1 MKIVFTSNSSWSIY
15 NFRKNLLL
23 KLQSIGYQIILV
35 SPKSDYQDKL
45 KQLGFKCESLKINSS
60 STGFISNFKI
70 LYNLYR
76 IYKKINPDI
85 ALHNAAKPNIY
96 GAIVCRILNVPVI
109 NNISGLGTLFLNN
122 KLTSKI
128 GRYLYKISQ
137 KKVHTIF
144 FQNDDD
150 MSLFIKKKLV
160 KKEQTQLIPGSGVDL
175 SKFQPCEKKQNE
187 IIKFGFIGR
196 LLKDKGIFEYIN
208 AAKLILKKFEGKCRF
223 YVLGEIYKENPT
235 AVTKKQLDKWIDDNT
250 ITYLEKTDLV
260 EEEMK
265 NFDCIILP
273 SYREGLSKV
282 LLEASAMGI
291 PAITTD
297 VPGCKHVVEDSKNGF
312 ICNVKDATDLSNSIE
327 RFICLSKE
335 ERDKMSQFGRKKAVD
350 EFDENIV
357 IDNYI
362 KVIQSIKL

>member
-1 MKIVFTSNSSWSIY
+1 M
-15 NFRKNLLL
+15 
-23 KLQSIGYQIILV
+23 
-35 SPKSDYQDKL
+35 L
-45 KQLGFKCESLKINSS
+45 KQI
-60 STGFISNFKI
+60 
-70 LYNLYR
+70 
-76 IYKKINPDI
+76 
-85 ALHNAAKPNIY
+85 
-96 GAIVCRILNVPVI
+96 
-109 NNISGLGTLFLNN
+109 
-122 KLTSKI
+122 
-128 GRYLYKISQ
+128 
-137 KKVHTIF
+137 
-144 FQNDDD
+144 
-150 MSLFIKKKLV
+150 
-160 KKEQTQLIPGSGVDL
+160 
-175 SKFQPCEKKQNE
+175 
-187 IIKFGFIGR
+187 
-196 LLKDKGIFEYIN
+196 IFEYIN
-208 AAKLILKKFEGKCRF
+208 AAQLILKKFEGKCQF

-235 AVTKKQLDKWIDDNT
+235 AVTKKQLDEWIDNKI

-350 EFDENIV
+350 GFDENIV